1 MPSEAEMIIAF
12 LFKRSG
18 KEKLKLSD
26 FYLTLSMELKWFPP
40 KEANVFL
47 NNAMKERLLIK
58 KGDNITPAFD
68 YEKIVVPTGF
78 QPSRE
83 NKTTKKE
90 RAKEVNL
97 LVEEKIINRIVE
109 KTDLDKIEVVKK
121 IRATEKE
128 RNISYRVAAL
138 FVGKKYDINLEDL
151 FTEIEDQ
158 LFI

>member
-1 MPSEAEMIIAF
+1 MHSEAEMIVAF

-18 KEKLKLSD
+18 KEKLKLSE

-47 NNAMKERLLIK
+47 KNAIREKLLIK

-83 NKTTKKE
+83 TRTVKKE
-90 RAKEVNL
+90 GTKEVDL
-97 LVEEKIINRIVE
+97 GTEEKIINRIVE
-109 KTDLDKIEVVKK
+109 KTDLDETEVVKK

-128 RNISYRVAAL
+128 RNISYKVAAL
-138 FVGKKYDINLEDL
+138 FVARKYDINLED
-151 FTEIEDQ
+151 FFIEIEEQ